1 MATRSIEEVL
11 QAHTPKWMALE
22 GVVGTAIGE
31 HEGRKCIKIFTCS
44 NFSCVRSHIP
54 DTIDEYVVLIEK
66 TDQFQAL
73 E

>member
-1 MATRSIEEVL
+1 MGSRSIEEIL
-11 QAHTPKWMALE
+11 QTNTQKWMALE
-22 GVVGTAIGE
+22 GVVGTAIGKD
-31 HEGRKCIKIFTCS
+31 EGRKCIKIFTCS
-44 NFSCVRSHIP
+44 NFSYVRLQIP